1 VAETWKAETMSD
13 IKAMI
18 SKARR
23 PETTVTLHLD
33 TGLVEEFEQTEK
45 LLEAEQAKPTN
56 SLEGNPE
63 ARRLAER
70 LDELGEQMQASRLEF
85 RLRALSPRR
94 WVALREEHP
103 PRRGDD
109 GEILPRDRHLG
120 GVNLDD
126 FSEALLRLCVISPE
140 LDDDDWAA
148 LLGDDGVLTDGQYN
162 MLASA
167 AIRLNESDVDIPF
180 SLAASKTL
188 ASAPE

>member
-1 VAETWKAETMSD
+1 MSD
-13 IKAMI
+13 IKDKI
-18 SKARR
+18 RKARR
-23 PETTVTLHLD
+23 PEATVAIHLD
-33 TGLVEEFEQTEK
+33 TGLVEEFRQTEK

-70 LDELGEQMQASRLEF
+70 LDELGEQMEASRLEF

-103 PRRGDD
+103 PRRDEVS
-109 GEILPRDRHLG
+109 GEVLPRDRVLG

-140 LDDDDWAA
+140 LDEDDWLA

-162 MLASA
+162 ILAA
-167 AIRLNESDVDIPF
+167 TAIRLNESDVDIPF
-180 SLAASKTL
+180 SLAASRTL